1 MSPKFVNIEKQDEV
15 LRPQTPRHSRAHR
28 SDGSMATTLTSRET
42 FRPCRRERPRRR
54 RAQSTNG
61 VVVARRNAFDDYAP
75 SFQTNG
81 TNTNARVASRIESFI
96 GREPTPAQVMA
107 FKSGLALGVP
117 MALVLI
123 ARDVRKQ
130 NIEERRRATSL
141 TGKERTASALDGR
154 RGGRL
159 RPMVGGD
166 GGNGGGRY
174 DDVRRAEV
182 RRTRNVMDIP
192 IASNKAAASGEK
204 RAAPAKP
211 KPKPIPK
218 PTVAKKGPPMRVTLA
233 SQCEL
238 PEGAVLCV
246 VGEDA
251 AIKNPL
257 ELKRVGKD
265 RWQVVV
271 ELREG
276 DLEYS
281 YVAKKGGKMFK
292 ERGGA
297 RQRTLRASDNPLIIE
312 ERSPNFK

>member
-1 MSPKFVNIEKQDEV
+1 
-15 LRPQTPRHSRAHR
+15 
-28 SDGSMATTLTSRET
+28 MATALTSREI
-42 FRPCRRERPRRR
+42 FRPCRRERPSRRR
-54 RAQSTNG
+54 RAQSTN
-61 VVVARRNAFDDYAP
+61 VVARRNAFDDYAP

-81 TNTNARVASRIESFI
+81 TNTNARVASRIESLI
-96 GREPTPAQVMA
+96 GREPTAAQVVA

-166 GGNGGGRY
+166 GGNGEGRY
-174 DDVRRAEV
+174 DDLRRAEV

-192 IASNKAAASGEK
+192 IAKNKAAASGEK
-204 RAAPAKP
+204 RAASA

-218 PTVAKKGPPMRVTLA
+218 PPVAKKGPPMRVTLA
-233 SQCEL
+233 SQCKL

>member
-1 MSPKFVNIEKQDEV
+1 MKFCVNKHS
-15 LRPQTPRHSRAHR
+15 RHSRARH
-28 SDGSMATTLTSRET
+28 SDGSMATTLSPREI
-42 FRPCRRERPRRR
+42 FRPFRRDRPRR
-54 RAQSTNG
+54 RAQSTN

-96 GREPTPAQVMA
+96 GREPTAAQVMA
-107 FKSGLALGVP
+107 FKSGLVLGVP

-159 RPMVGGD
+159 RPMVQ
-166 GGNGGGRY
+166 GNGEGNY
-174 DDVRRAEV
+174 SDVRRAEV

-192 IASNKAAASGEK
+192 IASNKAAASVEK
-204 RAAPAKP
+204 RAAPRAKP
-211 KPKPIPK
+211 IPKPIPK

>member
-1 MSPKFVNIEKQDEV
+1 M
-15 LRPQTPRHSRAHR
+15 
-28 SDGSMATTLTSRET
+28 
-42 FRPCRRERPRRR
+42 
-54 RAQSTNG
+54 
-61 VVVARRNAFDDYAP
+61 
-75 SFQTNG
+75 
-81 TNTNARVASRIESFI
+81 
-96 GREPTPAQVMA
+96 QVTA

-117 MALVLI
+117 MAMVLI

-166 GGNGGGRY
+166 TGMS

-182 RRTRNVMDIP
+182 RRTRNVTDIP
-192 IASNKAAASGEK
+192 IASNKTVTREMSGAK
-204 RAAPAKP
+204 RAVPSAKS
-211 KPKPIPK
+211 KSIPK
-218 PTVAKKGPPMRVTLA
+218 TPVASKGPPMRVTLA

-246 VGEDA
+246 IGEDA

-281 YVAKKGGKMFK
+281 YVAKKGGRMFK
-292 ERGGA
+292 ERGGV

>member
-1 MSPKFVNIEKQDEV
+1 
-15 LRPQTPRHSRAHR
+15 
-28 SDGSMATTLTSRET
+28 
-42 FRPCRRERPRRR
+42 
-54 RAQSTNG
+54 
-61 VVVARRNAFDDYAP
+61 
-75 SFQTNG
+75 
-81 TNTNARVASRIESFI
+81 
-96 GREPTPAQVMA
+96 
-107 FKSGLALGVP
+107 
-117 MALVLI
+117 
-123 ARDVRKQ
+123 
-130 NIEERRRATSL
+130 
-141 TGKERTASALDGR
+141 
-154 RGGRL
+154 
-159 RPMVGGD
+159 
-166 GGNGGGRY
+166 
-174 DDVRRAEV
+174 
-182 RRTRNVMDIP
+182 MDIP

-204 RAAPAKP
+204 RAAPPAKP
-211 KPKPIPK
+211 KAKPIPK

>member
-1 MSPKFVNIEKQDEV
+1 MQTISEKQDADEDEHV
-15 LRPQTPRHSRAHR
+15 FYQTSLHTHAHGSPDR
-28 SDGSMATTLTSRET
+28 DSMATLSSRQT
-42 FRPCRRERPRRR
+42 FRPCRRERLCRRH
-54 RAQSTNG
+54 SLSSS
-61 VVVARRNAFDDYAP
+61 VVARRNAFDDYAP
-75 SFQTNG
+75 FQTNG
-81 TNTNARVASRIESFI
+81 TTTNARVASRIESLI
-96 GREPTPAQVMA
+96 GREPTAMQVTA

-117 MALVLI
+117 MAMVLI

-166 GGNGGGRY
+166 AGMS

-182 RRTRNVMDIP
+182 RRTRNVTDIP
-192 IASNKAAASGEK
+192 IASNKTVTPEMSGAK
-204 RAAPAKP
+204 RAGPSAKS
-211 KPKPIPK
+211 KSIPK
-218 PTVAKKGPPMRVTLA
+218 TPVASKGPPMRVTLA

-246 VGEDA
+246 IGEDA

-281 YVAKKGGKMFK
+281 YVAKKGGRMFK
-292 ERGGA
+292 ERGGV